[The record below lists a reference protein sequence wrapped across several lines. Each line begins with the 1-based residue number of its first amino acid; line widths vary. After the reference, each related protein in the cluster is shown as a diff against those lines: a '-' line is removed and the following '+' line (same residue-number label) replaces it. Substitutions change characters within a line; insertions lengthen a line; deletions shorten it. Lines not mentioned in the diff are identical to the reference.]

1 MKLLFYYTWF
11 AALILTTTCKKKR
24 NSIPFELYYKMDIDR
39 GANKK
44 LNPRT
49 TATIPFNHNQI
60 FDPFLS
66 SKDHRNSKKA
76 NFSKGSFH
84 KLQVHVLDSIHTKMN
99 IQVRK
104 EKKEKY
110 IQAFPVII
118 ENTAS
123 LKSMNLPLHRGCALI
138 IQQMKTKNNKW
149 IDIENRTKEKLG
161 DFYYKIK
168 PKQYIYTKTP
178 IYSGKDSVEIRIKL
192 VLGDTAIYSN
202 TYKSTVPNWIK
213 RKE

>member
-66 SKDHRNSKKA
+66 SKNHRNSKKA

-138 IQQMKTKNNKW
+138 IQQMKTKKTSGLTLKTEQKKSLG
-149 IDIENRTKEKLG
+149 IFITKSN
-161 DFYYKIK
+161 
-168 PKQYIYTKTP
+168 P
-178 IYSGKDSVEIRIKL
+178 
-192 VLGDTAIYSN
+192 SN
-202 TYKSTVPNWIK
+202 TFTPKPPFIQGKIVL
-213 RKE
+213 R